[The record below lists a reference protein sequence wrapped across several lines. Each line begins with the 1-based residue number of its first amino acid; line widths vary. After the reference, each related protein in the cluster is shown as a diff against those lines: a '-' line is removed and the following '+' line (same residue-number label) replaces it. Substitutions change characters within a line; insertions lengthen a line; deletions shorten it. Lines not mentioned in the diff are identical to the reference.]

1 MRVEKIG
8 TSVERARAEEARKAD
23 VMRIESEVAWVALM
37 TDVDL
42 PMIEDDE
49 VIEETAEDEEAD
61 NE

>member
-23 VMRIESEVAWVALM
+23 LMRVESEVAWVALM

>member
-23 VMRIESEVAWVALM
+23 LMRVESEVAWVALM

-49 VIEETAEDEEAD
+49 VIEESAEDEEAD